1 MPGLTPA
8 PAKPVGLGVLEVGLE
23 GVEGVDV
30 RVLEAGVLGLKPGRL
45 EEDVQLEPDV
55 LLWRSAC
62 EDVPVEP
69 LRLGIGQGPVDGG
82 EVDGFADVHLV
93 LSDHASCHS

>member
-8 PAKPVGLGVLEVGLE
+8 PGKPVGLGVLEVGLE

-45 EEDVQLEPDV
+45 EDVQLEPDV
-55 LLWRSAC
+55 LLLRSAC

-69 LRLGIGQGPVDGG
+69 LRLDIRPG
-82 EVDGFADVHLV
+82 
-93 LSDHASCHS
+93 SRRRR